1 MRADLGGGWTPY
13 CGGEAAAIASSRDG
27 GAALSDSST
36 AARRVLAAP
45 ASRIDR
51 IAAGR
56 AARERLPRTELAA
69 WDPATR
75 RDDAVS
81 IVLGQNASRL
91 ASVSQPRATGIT
103 GKRLIQAASDIFVG
117 WTNVRRLNFY
127 VRQFRD
133 MKVTPDGQLIAPYL
147 VQFAGQCGA
156 VLARAHARTGDPI
169 AIDSYIG
176 KGRRFD
182 KAMMEFA
189 RRYADQT
196 ELDHAQLTAGVSHI
210 ASP

>member
-56 AARERLPRTELAA
+56 AARERLPRTELAV

-91 ASVSQPRATGIT
+91 ASVSQPRATGSNRQAAHPG
-103 GKRLIQAASDIFVG
+103 GKRHLRGLDERPAAEFLRQAVPGHESDPG
-117 WTNVRRLNFY
+117 RTADSALSRSVRRT
-127 VRQFRD
+127 
-133 MKVTPDGQLIAPYL
+133 MW
-147 VQFAGQCGA
+147 CGP
-156 VLARAHARTGDPI
+156 RPSTRPH
-169 AIDSYIG
+169 
-176 KGRRFD
+176 RRSD
-182 KAMMEFA
+182 
-189 RRYADQT
+189 R
-196 ELDHAQLTAGVSHI
+196 H
-210 ASP
+210 

>member
-56 AARERLPRTELAA
+56 AARERLPRTEL
-69 WDPATR
+69 
-75 RDDAVS
+75 V
-81 IVLGQNASRL
+81 I
-91 ASVSQPRATGIT
+91 
-103 GKRLIQAASDIFVG
+103 
-117 WTNVRRLNFY
+117 
-127 VRQFRD
+127 
-133 MKVTPDGQLIAPYL
+133 PDGQLIAPYL

>member
-1 MRADLGGGWTPY
+1 
-13 CGGEAAAIASSRDG
+13 
-27 GAALSDSST
+27 
-36 AARRVLAAP
+36 VLAAP

-56 AARERLPRTELAA
+56 AARERLPRTELA
-69 WDPATR
+69 
-75 RDDAVS
+75 
-81 IVLGQNASRL
+81 I
-91 ASVSQPRATGIT
+91 
-103 GKRLIQAASDIFVG
+103 
-117 WTNVRRLNFY
+117 
-127 VRQFRD
+127 
-133 MKVTPDGQLIAPYL
+133 PDGQLIAPYL

-196 ELDHAQLTAGVSHI
+196 ELDHAQLAAGVSHI

>member
-1 MRADLGGGWTPY
+1 M
-13 CGGEAAAIASSRDG
+13 
-27 GAALSDSST
+27 
-36 AARRVLAAP
+36 LAAP

-133 MKVTPDGQLIAPYL
+133 MKVIPDGQLIAPYL
-147 VQFAGQCGA
+147 VQFAEQCGA

-196 ELDHAQLTAGVSHI
+196 ELNHAQLAAGVSHI